1 MTSAS
6 ACAGY
11 SRTNARNFHDG
22 FLDRD
27 GRVELCTSRYRL
39 LYELVGTTR
48 ESVSLVLGRLS
59 SEGLA
64 ERAGR
69 TLLIAPTARL
79 FKRLKGGSTGTLLV
93 HTLADANPRTTM
105 RRVGLYSRPTPTRP
119 DVARRRL
126 YTLP

>member
-1 MTSAS
+1 M
-6 ACAGY
+6 
-11 SRTNARNFHDG
+11 
-22 FLDRD
+22 
-27 GRVELCTSRYRL
+27 ELCTSRYRL